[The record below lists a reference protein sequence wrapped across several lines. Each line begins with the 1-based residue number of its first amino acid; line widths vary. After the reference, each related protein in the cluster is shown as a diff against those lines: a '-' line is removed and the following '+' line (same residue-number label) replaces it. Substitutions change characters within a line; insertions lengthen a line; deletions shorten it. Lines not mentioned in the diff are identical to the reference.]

1 MKKISTIVLPSLII
15 LAYTCFNVEGKN
27 ILEGLFLLF
36 PLTFIIQGAIYSDF
50 KKKLLL
56 GFILSSIAF
65 IVPINLLYHM
75 GSCIELLVIYNVL
88 GIISFF
94 VKKKISSKKDNNTM

>member
-15 LAYTCFNVEGKN
+15 LAYTYFNVEGKN
-27 ILEGLFLLF
+27 ILAGLFLLF
-36 PLTFIIQGAIYSDF
+36 PLTFIIQGAIYSDL
-50 KKKLLL
+50 KKELLL

-65 IVPINLLYHM
+65 MVPINLLYHM
-75 GSCIELLVIYNVL
+75 GSCIELLVIYNIF

-94 VKKKISSKKDNNTM
+94 VKKKISSKKNNTTM